1 MNGSP
6 PLHVYRR
13 IATTFIAITIVLVFV
28 IFYFTLTY
36 AFVSIKPNPQEA
48 SYDYNITV
56 TEDESKADLEKG
68 VFAGTIINQEVQA
81 ERVFASTG
89 QRSVVSE
96 ATGRVVISSTHSRA
110 QPLVRTTRL
119 LTSDNVLFRISESVV
134 VPPGESVEVDVYQ
147 DDPEEP
153 VSVKADDKFT
163 IPGLN
168 IDLQEIIYAEA
179 LSDFTGE
186 VSTITFVTKG
196 DLDAATDKLKEAL
209 TDELL
214 VSLPADS
221 EIILE
226 SEVVSME
233 FSNLAEDQADTFTA
247 SLTIKFTGAVADKDD
262 LDAFKVRILETDL
275 SDQVQL
281 HEIKS
286 TLYVVESVNLE
297 SDTLQVRAQVEGE
310 AVIRKDADI
319 LNKDKMIGLNHQ
331 ELITYLQNFKEVESA
346 DVRFFPFWVRS
357 VPRFTDHIVIEIQ
370 QP

>member
-179 LSDFTGE
+179 LSDFTG
-186 VSTITFVTKG
+186 
-196 DLDAATDKLKEAL
+196 
-209 TDELL
+209 
-214 VSLPADS
+214 
-221 EIILE
+221 
-226 SEVVSME
+226 
-233 FSNLAEDQADTFTA
+233 
-247 SLTIKFTGAVADKDD
+247 
-262 LDAFKVRILETDL
+262 
-275 SDQVQL
+275 
-281 HEIKS
+281 
-286 TLYVVESVNLE
+286 
-297 SDTLQVRAQVEGE
+297 
-310 AVIRKDADI
+310 
-319 LNKDKMIGLNHQ
+319 
-331 ELITYLQNFKEVESA
+331 
-346 DVRFFPFWVRS
+346 
-357 VPRFTDHIVIEIQ
+357 
-370 QP
+370 